1 MKRNHKSYTMHTI
14 TLFFFR
20 KIFLKSHTA
29 HINRN
34 MYLRNITQLT
44 TITHQLASNKKLD
57 VLARPLKGSESKR
70 D

>member
-1 MKRNHKSYTMHTI
+1 
-14 TLFFFR
+14 
-20 KIFLKSHTA
+20 
-29 HINRN
+29 

-57 VLARPLKGSESKR
+57 VLARLLKGSESKG